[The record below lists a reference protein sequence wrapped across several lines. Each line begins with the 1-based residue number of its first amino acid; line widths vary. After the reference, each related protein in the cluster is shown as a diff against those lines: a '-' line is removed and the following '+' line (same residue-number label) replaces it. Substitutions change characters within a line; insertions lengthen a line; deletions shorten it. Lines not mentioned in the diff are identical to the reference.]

1 MNLKEA
7 CQEKCYA
14 IYNKKNLT
22 KTDGNILSTYFET
35 TSKGGN
41 IMLVAVLALIIIFA
55 DMYLTRSNT
64 YTTFSDL
71 SDYDYD
77 YR

>member
-7 CQEKCYA
+7 CQGKCYA

-22 KTDGNILSTYFET
+22 ETGGNILSTYSET

-41 IMLVAVLALIIIFA
+41 IMLFAVFALAIIFA
-55 DMYLTRSNT
+55 NMYLTRGCT
-64 YTTFSDL
+64 YTTLSDL
-71 SDYDYD
+71 ADYD

>member
-7 CQEKCYA
+7 CQGKCYA

-22 KTDGNILSTYFET
+22 KTGGHILSTYFET

-41 IMLVAVLALIIIFA
+41 IMLFTVFALAIIFA
-55 DMYLTRSNT
+55 NMYLTRSST
-64 YTTFSDL
+64 YTTLPDL
-71 SDYDYD
+71 NDYD

>member
-7 CQEKCYA
+7 CQGKCYA

-22 KTDGNILSTYFET
+22 KTGGHILSTYFET

-41 IMLVAVLALIIIFA
+41 IMLFTVFALAIIFA
-55 DMYLTRSNT
+55 NMYLTRSST
-64 YTTFSDL
+64 YTALPDL
-71 SDYDYD
+71 NDYD